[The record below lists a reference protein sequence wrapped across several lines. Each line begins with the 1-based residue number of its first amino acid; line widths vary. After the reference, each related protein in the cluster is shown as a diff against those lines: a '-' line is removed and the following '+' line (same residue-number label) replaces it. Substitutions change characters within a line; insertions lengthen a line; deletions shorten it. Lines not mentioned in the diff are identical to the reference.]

1 MQRFD
6 CLFGSTNHI
15 KTTHSFVPGSFNVT
29 STQCSIRGA
38 YDDDEAPH
46 RHDTSLNKNTINT
59 PKNLKRFTFLKGAGG
74 SINNAPFEDAKDP
87 KGNSLPKTAST
98 INNRTQTNLEVDA
111 NNRKLISKQLL
122 SQVHFCRFV
131 YKLLQRIQTKIGG
144 AISEN
149 LKSSMSGLIFSKL
162 D

>member
-6 CLFGSTNHI
+6 CLFGSSNHI
-15 KTTHSFVPGSFNVT
+15 KTAHSFVPGSFNAT

-38 YDDDEAPH
+38 YEEDELPH

-74 SINNAPFEDAKDP
+74 SINTGPFEDAKDA

-98 INNRTQTNLEVDA
+98 INNRTQTNLEVDV
-111 NNRKLISKQLL
+111 NRKLISKQLL

-131 YKLLQRIQTKIGG
+131 FKLLQRIQTKIGG
-144 AISEN
+144 AASEQ
-149 LKSSMSGLIFSKL
+149 LKASMCGVIFSKL
-162 D
+162 